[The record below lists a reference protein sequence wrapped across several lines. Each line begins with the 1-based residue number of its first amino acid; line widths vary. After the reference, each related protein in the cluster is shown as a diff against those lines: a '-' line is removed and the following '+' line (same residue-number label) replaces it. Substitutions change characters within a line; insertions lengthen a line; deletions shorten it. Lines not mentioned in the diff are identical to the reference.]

1 MREAVIVST
10 ARIPIGKAYKGAH
23 NNTNAPQLGGFAIKN
38 AIAKTG
44 IDPEEVDDV
53 IMGCAMQQ
61 GTTGGNLVRLSAL
74 SGGFIDSVSGM
85 SIDSQYSSGM
95 MAIASTAKQ
104 IIVDGMDTVI
114 GGGLKSISLV
124 QNKTMNTY
132 RMIDNELVKKHKN
145 IYMPMLQT
153 AEVVSNRYNISREAQ
168 DEYSFNSQMRTA
180 RAQESGKFDDEIV
193 STNTEMAIHN
203 KEKGSKIYCFNYVY
217 CRKNASCRSFS
228 NNIK

>member
-23 NNTNAPQLGGFAIKN
+23 NNTNAPQLGGFTIKN

-61 GTTGGNLVRLSAL
+61 GTTGRNLARLSAL
-74 SGGFIDSVSGM
+74 SGGFPDSVSGM

-95 MAIASTAKQ
+95 MSIASTAKQ
-104 IIVDGMDTVI
+104 IIVDGMDKVI
-114 GGGLKSISLV
+114 GLESISLV

-168 DEYSFNSQMRTA
+168 DEYLFNLSL
-180 RAQESGKFDDEIV
+180 
-193 STNTEMAIHN
+193 IH
-203 KEKGSKIYCFNYVY
+203 I
-217 CRKNASCRSFS
+217 
-228 NNIK
+228 